1 MSFTIDFDS
10 LMDGYAA
17 LLLQCGGVDVELR
30 VPEECVWLSHEL
42 IVCGFFD
49 SGVFTGADAGAES
62 YRSIE
67 SAYETLN
74 AMSPNTIYMERAF
87 AVQPRNAVRD
97 FVNYFRGKAF
107 RDVYS
112 PDDVNGLRLSSG
124 CTLADGK
131 VLKRAPAY
139 RFNASR
145 HVVSLLRTI
154 AANGGHIVRRPA
166 GGHVVGD
173 SELAIYRI
181 PNGMAPA
188 PMNTVFLPEG
198 VWLFNRCSDSYM
210 AVLGGVDAAGAV
222 TSAFTGCSVSAD
234 RVTELIRISCNKDD
248 YEPLSAWVRACRYVE
263 SRRAELG
270 MGGVFDIS
278 SLRLDGSAF
287 VFQPSAPDVL
297 GYADYW
303 FDTVKRMGIDVNA
316 FRNAVYDYG
325 THIEDIV
332 NDTYDLYPKY
342 HNGPTAFDEAV
353 MAWKARELDFFS

>member
-10 LMDGYAA
+10 LMDGYTA
-17 LLLQCGGVDVELR
+17 LLLQRNGVDVELR
-30 VPEECVWLSHEL
+30 VPDGCVWLDAGV

-49 SGVFTGADAGAES
+49 SGVFGGDAGAES
-62 YRSIE
+62 YTSIE

-112 PDDVNGLRLSSG
+112 PDGGHGLSLSDG
-124 CTLADGK
+124 CSLAPGK

-154 AANGGHIVRRPA
+154 AADGARIVRRSA
-166 GGHVVGD
+166 GGSAGD
-173 SELAIYRI
+173 GELAIYSI
-181 PNGMAPA
+181 ASGMAPA
-188 PMNTVFLPEG
+188 PRNTVFLPEG

-210 AVLGGVDAAGAV
+210 AVQGSLDALGAV
-222 TSAFTGCSVSAD
+222 GSAFPGCSLSAD
-234 RVTELIRISCNKDD
+234 GVMEIARISCNKADC
-248 YEPLSAWVRACRYVE
+248 EPLSAWVRACRYVE
-263 SRRAELG
+263 AHRAEFGLG
-270 MGGVFDIS
+270 TLADIS
-278 SLRLDGSAF
+278 SLRLDGSDF
-287 VFQPSAPDVL
+287 QFQPSAPDVL

-303 FDTVKRMGIDVNA
+303 FDTVKRMDIDVNT

-342 HNGPTAFDEAV
+342 HNGPAAFDEAV
-353 MAWKARELDFFS
+353 MAWRARELDFIS